1 MRVWKVLYHTK
12 GITML
17 RVQCLETPIPREK
30 RRFGRAWLAMCDTPY
45 GSLPVLSVAGEPE
58 EMGRQYGTLVGDL
71 VKSLSSR
78 LVTIFT
84 SAGLPEAVARHIL
97 GNAWERMS
105 PYAPEEYLVELE
117 GLVSG
122 ARQAGVDL
130 SLDDLRCIVAATNF
144 DLYKREERIFE
155 FLDPEVI
162 QQLQQQPEM
171 GEGHLQCTMLAVWG
185 KRTVDGKM
193 YSFRNL
199 DWLSQSGMHEERLIT
214 VMHREGAVPVMSAGY
229 AGVTGCLAGMNA
241 QGITLAEVGAFSVCE
256 DLDGI
261 PWTFLGRQ
269 VLDRSTSLDDA
280 VRIIAKARHTIGYN
294 YLIADG
300 DPDRFGTPHFR
311 PRAAAFETNR
321 KACEVF
327 FDNDPQEAE
336 ATWMAPDGTIHRYG
350 LPLEHAVMRADTAFG
365 KTTRALQAC
374 DDGPGEPENTG
385 NPWGRDFCG
394 STYTTCHKPMYDMV
408 RAFETGEEYV
418 FPVRNIRVIE
428 KGEPRKIGLDET
440 LVIAATVAHNTECL
454 ADNDW
459 NVMSVV
465 YAATDGQMAVA
476 YESRNERN
484 EWKNA
489 PDSGYALFASR
500 ELLEP

>member
-1 MRVWKVLYHTK
+1 
-12 GITML
+12 ML
-17 RVQCLETPIPREK
+17 SIQCEAVGVPKEK
-30 RRFGRAWLAMCDTPY
+30 RRYGRGWQAVCTTPY
-45 GSLPVLSVAGEPE
+45 GTLPILSVAGEPE
-58 EMGRQYGTLVGDL
+58 EIGRQYGMLAGDL
-71 VKSLSSR
+71 VKRLSSR
-78 LVTIFT
+78 LVSIFAA
-84 SAGLPEAVARHIL
+84 AGLPEPVVRNML
-97 GNAWERMS
+97 GNAWERMA
-105 PYAPEEYLVELE
+105 PYAPEEYLKEFE
-117 GLVSG
+117 GLVVG
-122 ARQAGVDL
+122 ARQADL
-130 SLDDLRCIVAATNF
+130 ALTVDDLRCIVAATNF

-155 FLDPEVI
+155 FLDPDI
-162 QQLQQQPEM
+162 LQQLQHQPGM
-171 GEGHLQCTMLAVWG
+171 GESRLQCTMLAVWG
-185 KRTVDGKM
+185 QRTVDGRM
-193 YSFRNL
+193 FSFRNL

-214 VMHREGAVPVMSAGY
+214 VMHSEGAIPIVSAGY

-241 QGITLAEVGAFSVCE
+241 QGITLAEVGAFSVSE

-261 PWTFLGRQ
+261 PWTFLGRK
-269 VLDRSTSLDDA
+269 VLDRSASLDDA
-280 VRIIAKARHTIGYN
+280 VHIISSARHTIGYN

-300 DPDRFGTPHFR
+300 DSDRFGTPHFR

-327 FDNDPQEAE
+327 FDNDPKEAQ
-336 ATWMAPDGTIHRYG
+336 AVWIDPDGKAHHYG

-408 RAFETGEEYV
+408 RAFETGDEYV
-418 FPVRNIRVIE
+418 FPVRNIRVID
-428 KGEPRKIGLDET
+428 KGEPRKIGLNET
-440 LVIAATVAHNTECL
+440 LLIAATVAHNTECL

-459 NVMSVV
+459 DVMSVV

-476 YESRNERN
+476 YESRNDQD

-489 PDSGYALFASR
+489 PDSGYALFSLR